1 MWYSPHDGN
10 ITASLGILRRGKTAV
25 KSVLSFTVWFICV
38 STWFIY
44 PGPRSIISY
53 FWSHEQLLSAG
64 GLSYAVLKYKC
75 TQTSLSFW
83 TCRHQSEIFVWH
95 EVFYIKKIRTHCE
108 TVTRW
113 LAPFREIKKS
123 LTQTKWQLPGIVTSW
138 RHPETS
144 SEHRIKYRPLI
155 GQWSVS

>member
-1 MWYSPHDGN
+1 MGHNFPAPTAEILSRPGAGRGNGNVCIMGFIDMWYSPHDGN

-44 PGPRSIISY
+44 QGPRSIISY

-64 GLSYAVLKYKC
+64 ELSYAVLKYKC

-95 EVFYIKKIRTHCE
+95 EVFYIKITHALWDGDS
-108 TVTRW
+108 VTR
-113 LAPFREIKKS
+113 AI
-123 LTQTKWQLPGIVTSW
+123 SW
-138 RHPETS
+138 N
-144 SEHRIKYRPLI
+144 
-155 GQWSVS
+155 